1 MKNYLF
7 SSLLFSSLIFFC
19 CNKELVI
26 NKPSTSIGKLPSP
39 GELAALFN
47 QQGLI
52 LNVSQ
57 SDFKLSARS
66 ESTGFC
72 EPEPPGGQNCNTYHV
87 NTTIDVP
94 PTYGCPGCDD
104 ATVNFDVMICQTGT
118 PPVTT
123 VTFFN
128 FLVNSC
134 PDLEYCWSLLPNYQL
149 GPATDAFTYAASVAM
164 ENQFVSGLLISGFI
178 VANCPDRYVSSTFI
192 RQTCYQICEIP
203 LLNFPYYTYLSMPCG
218 VKCCKRMTGY
228 CKEEDGSISISSS
241 TFSQVGSS
249 SCVNRAWSECNG
261 TIIDCY
267 DAPCGEQ

>member
-1 MKNYLF
+1 M
-7 SSLLFSSLIFFC
+7 
-19 CNKELVI
+19 
-26 NKPSTSIGKLPSP
+26 
-39 GELAALFN
+39 LANA
-47 QQGLI
+47 I
-52 LNVSQ
+52 LNFQ
-57 SDFKLSARS
+57 PDQRAR
-66 ESTGFC
+66 GFANLK
-72 EPEPPGGQNCNTYHV
+72 PPGGQNCFTYHV
-87 NTTIDVP
+87 TTTIDVP

-123 VTFFN
+123 VTFYN

-134 PDLEYCWSLLPNYQL
+134 PDLEYCWSLLPDYQL

-249 SCVNRAWSECNG
+249 SCVTRAWSECNG